1 MAKIV
6 GVKFKNTAKI
16 YYFAPEEGVEYQ
28 EKSGVI
34 VETAKGL
41 EYGTVVLGVT
51 DMPDEKIVHP
61 LKPIIRKATEKDEK
75 TVLVLVGV
83 GELMDDVKAKIH
95 ELGLD
100 GAVILTGVRNDVPKL
115 LSAFDAFV
123 FPSFYEGMP
132 NTVIEAQATGLPCVI
147 ADTITREANITGLVE
162 YLPLGDAEL
171 WARKSLLA
179 LEGERLDTRDDFV
192 KNKYDVES
200 AALDFAK
207 TVMPD

>member
-1 MAKIV
+1 MLDV
-6 GVKFKNTAKI
+6 
-16 YYFAPEEGVEYQ
+16 FAN
-28 EKSGVI
+28 
-34 VETAKGL
+34 
-41 EYGTVVLGVT
+41 
-51 DMPDEKIVHP
+51 
-61 LKPIIRKATEKDEK
+61 IRKKDEN

-179 LEGERLDTRDDFV
+179 LEGKRRDTRDNFV